1 MNNKL
6 LFYGEIYPFTT
17 NGISIFN
24 KEALNILGEKFI
36 ITKIIK
42 KGSGESHPSLISTFK
57 SLLNYF
63 YSLSK
68 FDLLYISIPTSFKGM
83 LLLYIQSFYFNRKNF
98 KSIIY
103 HIHRGDLE
111 HFIKFKINRCLF
123 KKLTFFAKKIIV
135 LDYSQSQIIKN
146 LNPTI
151 EVKVLNNTCFENFDV
166 KYNSVEG
173 KFLFLSNYF
182 KEKGILDAIEVFNK
196 LNNKSLVCF
205 GNGKIP
211 KEVRINKNII
221 INDSLHGKEK
231 FMAYSNCDALI
242 FPSWNE
248 GFPLTILE
256 SMSIGTPIICSKV
269 GYIEK
274 ILGSKYPLF
283 FQPRNTIQLKE
294 KIIEFE
300 QMDKK
305 KISKYLINRYNKY
318 FHKSIFKK
326 SLNEIFDNS

>member
-1 MNNKL
+1 M
-6 LFYGEIYPFTT
+6 
-17 NGISIFN
+17 
-24 KEALNILGEKFI
+24 
-36 ITKIIK
+36 
-42 KGSGESHPSLISTFK
+42 
-57 SLLNYF
+57 
-63 YSLSK
+63 
-68 FDLLYISIPTSFKGM
+68 
-83 LLLYIQSFYFNRKNF
+83 
-98 KSIIY
+98 
-103 HIHRGDLE
+103 
-111 HFIKFKINRCLF
+111 
-123 KKLTFFAKKIIV
+123 
-135 LDYSQSQIIKN
+135 
-146 LNPTI
+146 
-151 EVKVLNNTCFENFDV
+151 KVLKNTCFENFNV
-166 KYNSVEG
+166 RYNSEEG

-182 KEKGILDAIEVFNK
+182 KEKGIIDAIEVFNK
-196 LNNKSLVCF
+196 LDNKSLVCF

-274 ILGSKYPLF
+274 ILGSNYPLF
-283 FQPRNTIQLKE
+283 FKPRNTIKLKE

-305 KISKYLINRYNKY
+305 KISKYLINRYNKH

-326 SLNEIFDNS
+326 SLYEIFDYS